1 MKLAHLSAWA
11 LALVACGGARY
22 QSARVALP
30 SSASTPVER
39 SLFAKE
45 PEGRLAE
52 EDLQRLL
59 ASPIVLDLPAR
70 VGVVPIVTATDWRGP
85 SPDWSHVPRGASAF
99 AGALRGSPSFSLV
112 TEVLPIPS
120 GALGMEALRETA
132 ARYALRYILLYR
144 EELGRR
150 EEANGIAAGYVTL
163 VGALFLPGQTL
174 AVDGFVEA
182 SLFDV
187 KTGLLLF
194 TVRRAVHGDRGSNLW
209 YTGRKLEE
217 LAGSVA
223 TRVAPELAGDVRGDV
238 GRFTD
243 AVEVE
248 NRRRM

>member
-1 MKLAHLSAWA
+1 MKLAHLAA
-11 LALVACGGARY
+11 AALVACGAGRY
-22 QSARVALP
+22 QSARVAALP
-30 SSASTPVER
+30 SSTATPVDR

-52 EDLQRLL
+52 DDLQRLL
-59 ASPIVLDLPAR
+59 ASPIALDLPAR

-85 SPDWSHVPRGASAF
+85 SPEWSHVPRGASAF

-132 ARYALRYILLYR
+132 ARYALRYVLLYR
-144 EELGRR
+144 EELDRR
-150 EEANGIAAGYVTL
+150 SEANGIAAGYVTL
-163 VGALFLPGQTL
+163 LGALFLPGQTL

-187 KTGLLLF
+187 KTGLLFF

-209 YTGRKLEE
+209 YTDRKLEE

-223 TRVAPELAGDVRGDV
+223 TRAAPELAGDVRGDV
-238 GRFTD
+238 GRFAE

-248 NRRRM
+248 NKRRM